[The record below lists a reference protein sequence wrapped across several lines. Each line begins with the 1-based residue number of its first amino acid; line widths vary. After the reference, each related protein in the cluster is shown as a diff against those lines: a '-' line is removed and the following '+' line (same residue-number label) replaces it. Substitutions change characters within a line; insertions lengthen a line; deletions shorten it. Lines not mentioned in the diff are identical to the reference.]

1 MHLTFLRWPQAKCGP
16 CLLCHQALG
25 VFSSCAIVPKCCNSF
40 SCYDRSLRMSLINL
54 IEDAMY
60 NLPLNTK
67 LYLQPYCGYLEEK
80 AQSKCI
86 MII

>member
-1 MHLTFLRWPQAKCGP
+1 
-16 CLLCHQALG
+16 
-25 VFSSCAIVPKCCNSF
+25 
-40 SCYDRSLRMSLINL
+40 MSLINL